1 MGGIGR
7 AGRLVTCV
15 ALLLFLCFATVA
27 NGGELDGAIL
37 ASGIA
42 LGINLDA
49 TLIPTPTVVA
59 MMGRSWWLP
68 VWAARALRVPAS
80 PPRDEPPE
88 PAVARG
94 ITAADRG

>member
-1 MGGIGR
+1 M
-7 AGRLVTCV
+7 
-15 ALLLFLCFATVA
+15 A

-37 ASGIA
+37 ASGVA

-49 TLIPTPTVVA
+49 TLILTPTVVA

-80 PPRDEPPE
+80 PPATSRRSLPLLAGLPLPIEGSVHPAIKATEP
-88 PAVARG
+88 
-94 ITAADRG
+94 